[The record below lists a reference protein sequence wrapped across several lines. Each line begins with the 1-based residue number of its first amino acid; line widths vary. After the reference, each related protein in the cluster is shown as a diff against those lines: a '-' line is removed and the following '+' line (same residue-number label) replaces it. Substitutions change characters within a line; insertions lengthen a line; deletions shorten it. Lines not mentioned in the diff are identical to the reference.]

1 MIDLTQTLDRPAPPE
16 DLPPALAALWWLR
29 KGNFELGDAWDRA
42 HAIAQA
48 HEGEQVFDAIHALA
62 HRIEG
67 DEVNAGYWYRR
78 AESAPGASFEGEW
91 QALIARVEG

>member
-29 KGNFELGDAWDRA
+29 KGEFEMGAAWDHA
-42 HAIAQA
+42 HGIAQE
-48 HEGEQVFDAIHALA
+48 HEGEALFDAIHALA

-67 DEVNAGYWYRR
+67 DEFNAGYWYRR
-78 AESAPGASFEGEW
+78 AGSAPAASFEAEW
-91 QALIARVEG
+91 QALIARAEG